1 VLQAVLDAGEL
12 ARRLPFVGRRFKA
25 VPDRVLDLILRVAKL
40 GGTRGLKRFAHGKR
54 LPRNGGNNYLG
65 QRVITASGKVELAP
79 AALLALAAARLPRS
93 HEQALRTRG
102 EFRLITRRERY
113 THNSWAHNDPAFVKG
128 RRHTNYLYMHPDDAA
143 RLGIADGATARVESA
158 AGALEV
164 PVALSA
170 DLMPGAV
177 ALPHGWGHQAA
188 AGLSVASKTRGVN
201 ANILAA
207 DGPDAI
213 EPLSGMA
220 QFNGIAV
227 RISAV
232 AAGAAAARAAN

>member
-1 VLQAVLDAGEL
+1 M
-12 ARRLPFVGRRFKA
+12 
-25 VPDRVLDLILRVAKL
+25 
-40 GGTRGLKRFAHGKR
+40 
-54 LPRNGGNNYLG
+54 
-65 QRVITASGKVELAP
+65 
-79 AALLALAAARLPRS
+79 
-93 HEQALRTRG
+93 
-102 EFRLITRRERY
+102 
-113 THNSWAHNDPAFVKG
+113 KG
-128 RRHTNYLYMHPDDAA
+128 RRHTNYLYMHPADAA

-164 PVALSA
+164 PVALST

-177 ALPHGWGHQAA
+177 ALPHGWGHQSAT
-188 AGLSVASKTRGVN
+188 GLSVASKTRGVN
-201 ANILAA
+201 ANLLAA

-232 AAGAAAARAAN
+232 AAGAAARAVT

>member
-1 VLQAVLDAGEL
+1 MAQAFRAPELRVSIDLVRNETAEL
-12 ARRLPFVGRRFKA
+12 AGYILPGTHFAER
-25 VPDRVLDLILRVAKL
+25 PD
-40 GGTRGLKRFAHGKR
+40 
-54 LPRNGGNNYLG
+54 LPLA
-65 QRVITASGKVELAP
+65 VIT
-79 AALLALAAARLPRS
+79 R
-93 HEQALRTRG
+93 
-102 EFRLITRRERY
+102 
-113 THNSWAHNDPAFVKG
+113 
-128 RRHTNYLYMHPDDAA
+128 
-143 RLGIADGATARVESA
+143 

-177 ALPHGWGHQAA
+177 ALPHGWGHQGAT
-188 AGLSVASKTRGVN
+188 GLSVASKTRGVN
-201 ANILAA
+201 ANLLAA

-232 AAGAAAARAAN
+232 ANGAVARAAT

>member
-1 VLQAVLDAGEL
+1 
-12 ARRLPFVGRRFKA
+12 VGPRFKA
-25 VPDRVLDLILRVAKL
+25 APDRVLDLILRVAKL
-40 GGTRGLKRFAHGKR
+40 GGTRGLQRFAHGKR

-65 QRVITASGKVELAP
+65 QRVITASGRVELAP
-79 AALLALAAARLPRS
+79 PALLELAAARLPRS
-93 HEQALRTRG
+93 HEHALGTRD

-143 RLGIADGATARVESA
+143 RLGLGEGASARVESA

-164 PVALSA
+164 PVAISA

-188 AGLSVASKTRGVN
+188 AGLSVASQTRGVN

-232 AAGAAAARAAN
+232 GTAAARAAN

>member
-1 VLQAVLDAGEL
+1 V
-12 ARRLPFVGRRFKA
+12 
-25 VPDRVLDLILRVAKL
+25 
-40 GGTRGLKRFAHGKR
+40 
-54 LPRNGGNNYLG
+54 
-65 QRVITASGKVELAP
+65 
-79 AALLALAAARLPRS
+79 
-93 HEQALRTRG
+93 
-102 EFRLITRRERY
+102 
-113 THNSWAHNDPAFVKG
+113 
-128 RRHTNYLYMHPDDAA
+128 
-143 RLGIADGATARVESA
+143 
-158 AGALEV
+158 EV

-188 AGLSVASKTRGVN
+188 TGLSVASRTRGVN

-220 QFNGIAV
+220 QFNGILV

-232 AAGAAAARAAN
+232 AATAAARAAS

>member
-1 VLQAVLDAGEL
+1 M
-12 ARRLPFVGRRFKA
+12 
-25 VPDRVLDLILRVAKL
+25 
-40 GGTRGLKRFAHGKR
+40 
-54 LPRNGGNNYLG
+54 
-65 QRVITASGKVELAP
+65 S
-79 AALLALAAARLPRS
+79 
-93 HEQALRTRG
+93 
-102 EFRLITRRERY
+102 RER
-113 THNSWAHNDPAFVKG
+113 AIDEAV
-128 RRHTNYLYMHPDDAA
+128 A
-143 RLGIADGATARVESA
+143 A

-164 PVALSA
+164 PVAISA

-188 AGLSVASKTRGVN
+188 TGLSVASQTRGVN

-220 QFNGIAV
+220 QFNGIVV

-232 AAGAAAARAAN
+232 GTSVAVHAAI